1 MKVEYKIF
9 ILAVLVG
16 ACVWVAHGALDYYFT
31 PGEGSFWDLLLLN
44 VPAHEMYA
52 RSLFLVT
59 CAVLGLVAAGYARRR
74 RLAVE
79 ALRQAAMEKNAI
91 LNSMDEHVV
100 YQDKSHRIV
109 WMNKAAAD
117 SLEGSGDEFVGRTC
131 YELWQQRD
139 APCPDC
145 PVRAAIE
152 TGQPQEG
159 ERTTPDGRA
168 WRVAGSPLR
177 DERGRII
184 GAVEMKE
191 DISARKKAEET
202 LRHYQ
207 RAVEGSADF
216 IAGVDRDYRYF
227 LANEAFLEYHRLSR
241 EEVIGRTAP
250 ELLGESVFEKD
261 IKPHVD
267 RCLEGRTVQYE
278 LLHSGPDGQ
287 EHNLEITYY
296 PLRGDGPQ
304 PTGLVSVMRDIT
316 GRKRAEEA
324 LRVQRDFAQNLVDT
338 ARVVVLILD
347 REGKVVRFNPFAQEL
362 TGYSEKDVVG
372 KDWFATF
379 LPDGDRP
386 RVEDVFRAVMSGEPA
401 RGIVN
406 PILARDG
413 RHILIRWYNSLLRDA
428 QGEVIGVLSIGNDIT
443 EIREKEEQLRQAVK
457 MEAIGRLAGGIA
469 HDFNNMMAIIRGYAD
484 LLAKS
489 VSDEQQQE
497 DVGKIRTAAGR
508 AAGLTKQLL
517 AFSRRQVVQ
526 PRTIQLNDVILG
538 MDSMLRRVIGEDV
551 ELTTV
556 AAKRLWPVTADPA
569 QIEQV
574 ILNLVVNAREAMP
587 DGGKLTIGTANAT
600 LGKSRAAR
608 LPDVAPGKYAVLSV
622 SDTGVGMADEV
633 KAHVFEPFF
642 TTKEVG
648 EGTGLGLA
656 TCYGI
661 IKQNDGHIEVESEP
675 GKGATFRLYLP
686 RSLAPAEK
694 AGAEA
699 RPPVGRLREGR
710 ETILVAEDEE
720 PVRQLIVRVLREA
733 GYTVLET
740 ANAREALPLGE
751 HYEGPIHLLV
761 TDVIMPGTGGKDL
774 AARLT
779 EKRPDMKVLYISGYA
794 GPLSLGRE
802 PGLDGAVFLAK
813 PFSPGELTR
822 GVRKALG
829 RRGRKASGPSGS
841 GAGPRAGE
849 KLPKS

>member
-9 ILAVLVG
+9 ILALLVG
-16 ACVWVAHGALDYYFT
+16 ACVWVAHGALDYYFK

-52 RSLFLVT
+52 RSLFVVT
-59 CAVLGLVAAGYARRR
+59 CAVLGLVAAVYARRR
-74 RLAVE
+74 RLAAE
-79 ALRQAAMEKNAI
+79 ALRKEGQEKNAV
-91 LNSMDEHVV
+91 LESMAEHVV
-100 YQDKSHRIV
+100 YQDRNHRVI

-117 SLEGSGDEFVGRTC
+117 SLEAPADQFVGRPC
-131 YELWQQRD
+131 HELWGQRD
-139 APCPDC
+139 TPCPGC
-145 PVRAAIE
+145 PVKVAME
-152 TGQPQEG
+152 TGEPHEA

-168 WRVAGSPLR
+168 WLVRGSPVK
-177 DERGRII
+177 DERGRVT
-184 GAVEMKE
+184 GAVEV
-191 DISARKKAEET
+191 T
-202 LRHYQ
+202 
-207 RAVEGSADF
+207 
-216 IAGVDRDYRYF
+216 
-227 LANEAFLEYHRLSR
+227 
-241 EEVIGRTAP
+241 
-250 ELLGESVFEKD
+250 GE
-261 IKPHVD
+261 
-267 RCLEGRTVQYE
+267 
-278 LLHSGPDGQ
+278 
-287 EHNLEITYY
+287 
-296 PLRGDGPQ
+296 
-304 PTGLVSVMRDIT
+304 IT
-316 GRKRAEEA
+316 GRRRAEEA
-324 LRVQRDFAQNLVDT
+324 LRAQRDFAESLVDT
-338 ARVVVLILD
+338 ARVVILILD
-347 REGKVVRFNPFAQEL
+347 GEGKVVRFNPFAQEL
-362 TGYSEKDVVG
+362 TGYSEEEALG

-379 LPDGDRP
+379 LPDDDRP
-386 RVEDVFRAVMSGEPA
+386 RIQDLFRTIMSGVPA

-413 RHILIRWYNSLLRDA
+413 RRILVRWYNSLLRDA
-428 QGEVIGVLSIGNDIT
+428 QGNVIGVLSIGHDIT

-457 MEAIGRLAGGIA
+457 MEGIGRLAGGIA

-551 ELTTV
+551 ELNTV

-587 DGGKLTIGTANAT
+587 DGGKLTIRTANAT
-600 LGKSRAAR
+600 LGRSRAAR

-622 SDTGVGMADEV
+622 SDTGVGMTDEV

-686 RSLAPAEK
+686 RSRAPAEK

-699 RPPVGRLREGR
+699 LPPAGRLREGR

-761 TDVIMPGTGGKDL
+761 TDVIMPGTGGKNL

-794 GPLSLGRE
+794 GQLSLGQE

-841 GAGPRAGE
+841 GPGPRAGE